1 MDNDAVVALY
11 RRRALRVAAW
21 LRHVPFVE
29 LVGLNGSLATNTAT
43 ADSDIDFYIVT
54 TPGRLYTARILTIIA
69 THLTGQRRYGT
80 HIAGRICLNRFATRA
95 GVTVTPRNEY
105 HARVFSPLVP
115 LFSLP
120 GVYARYRAA
129 NEWMA
134 QEHWPVIP
142 LPQWRRD
149 IQAIVS
155 TKPIIRRWV
164 EFFLRGRMGDALENR
179 LSAYQRERILRHGAT
194 YDPDSR
200 VFIRA
205 EEICLHIAKHG

>member
-1 MDNDAVVALY
+1 MVALY

-21 LRHVPFVE
+21 LRYVPFVE
-29 LVGLNGSLATNTAT
+29 MVGLNGSLATNTAD
-43 ADSDIDFYIVT
+43 AASDIDFYIVT
-54 TPGRLYTARILTIIA
+54 TPGRLYTARILTIA
-69 THLTGQRRYGT
+69 VTQLTGLRRYGT

-95 GVTVTPRNEY
+95 GLTVTPHNEY

-142 LPQWRRD
+142 LSQWRRD
-149 IQAIVS
+149 MQAIAS
-155 TKPIIRRWV
+155 TKPIIRRWA
-164 EFFLRGRMGDALENR
+164 EFCLRGRMGDTLENW
-179 LSAYQRERILRHGAT
+179 LSAYQRERILRQGAT
-194 YDPDSR
+194 YDSESR
-200 VFIRA
+200 VFIRSD
-205 EEICLHIAKHG
+205 ELCLHIAKDG

>member
-1 MDNDAVVALY
+1 MVALY

-21 LRHVPFVE
+21 LRYVPFVE
-29 LVGLNGSLATNTAT
+29 MVGLNGSLATNTAD
-43 ADSDIDFYIVT
+43 AASDIDFYVVT
-54 TPGRLYTARILTIIA
+54 TPGRLYTARILTIA
-69 THLTGQRRYGT
+69 VTQLTGLRRYGT

-95 GVTVTPRNEY
+95 GLTVTPHNEY

-142 LPQWRRD
+142 LPSWRRD
-149 IQAIVS
+149 VRAVAS
-155 TKPIIRRWV
+155 TQPQIRRVV
-164 EFFLRGRMGDALENR
+164 EFCLRGRIGDVLENR
-179 LSAYQRERILRHGAT
+179 LSAYQRERILRYGAT
-194 YDPDSR
+194 YDRESR

-205 EEICLHIAKHG
+205 EELCLHIAKHG